1 MCAWRLKIPRARG
14 VPVGGGE
21 RMSLINQ
28 MLQDLDARRA
38 ASGVG
43 TALPNEVRPLPPAR
57 PVRWPLL
64 LAGGLGL
71 LAVAGA
77 LVWYGADLH
86 GVPERRAPVP
96 PLPPVSVVPGL
107 PLLATS
113 AVPSEPAAVVPETA
127 EARSAVGSGEPS
139 VRKFGERDTQ
149 LRFATSLRW
158 SPAPQ
163 AGSIAAA
170 APAASA
176 LEPGPAPAARPAP
189 AKLSGPPLIEKSV
202 SVGSPRERAE
212 SEYRKALAALNQGRQ
227 AEAVDGLRDALK
239 QDATHVVPRQL
250 LLKLLFE
257 SKRFDEAVELLQ
269 EGVRLQPTQ
278 ISWTM
283 SLARLQVD
291 RGDLPGAWQ
300 TLQASLATAA
310 NSADYQGFAA
320 HVLQR
325 LGRHKES
332 VEYYQAATRLAPGEG
347 RWWLGLGLA
356 LEADGRA
363 AEAREAMLRAKASGT
378 LGAELL
384 NLVEQKLRQ
393 S

>member
-1 MCAWRLKIPRARG
+1 
-14 VPVGGGE
+14 
-21 RMSLINQ
+21 MSLINR

-38 ASGVG
+38 ASGIRSG
-43 TALPNEVRPLPPAR
+43 LPNEVRPLPPAR

-77 LVWYGADLH
+77 LAWYGADLH
-86 GVPERRAPVP
+86 GVPERRVPVP
-96 PLPPVSVVPGL
+96 SLPPVSVVPGL
-107 PLLATS
+107 PLLA
-113 AVPSEPAAVVPETA
+113 APAMPSEPAAVAPETA
-127 EARSAVGSGEPS
+127 EARSAVGRGEPS
-139 VRKFGERDTQ
+139 VRKFSERDTQ

-158 SPAPQ
+158 SPAPRTVP
-163 AGSIAAA
+163 IAVA
-170 APAASA
+170 APASA
-176 LEPGPAPAARPAP
+176 LELGPAPATSPVP
-189 AKLSGPPLIEKSV
+189 AKLSGLPLIEKSV
-202 SVGSPRERAE
+202 SAGSPRERAE

-257 SKRFDEAVELLQ
+257 NKRFDEAVELLQ
-269 EGVRLQPTQ
+269 EGVQLQPTQ
-278 ISWTM
+278 ISWAM

-300 TLQASLATAA
+300 TLQASLAAAA

-332 VEYYQAATRLAPGEG
+332 VEHYRAATRLAPGEG

-356 LEADGRA
+356 LETDGHA

-378 LGAELL
+378 LGTELL

>member
-1 MCAWRLKIPRARG
+1 
-14 VPVGGGE
+14 
-21 RMSLINQ
+21 MSLINR

-57 PVRWPLL
+57 PVRWSLL

-77 LVWYGADLH
+77 LAWYGADLH
-86 GVPERRAPVP
+86 GVLERRTPAPP
-96 PLPPVSVVPGL
+96 AVSVVPGL
-107 PLLATS
+107 PLLA
-113 AVPSEPAAVVPETA
+113 APAMPSEPAAVVPETA
-127 EARSAVGSGEPS
+127 EARSAVGSGETS
-139 VRKFGERDTQ
+139 VRKFSERDTQ

-176 LEPGPAPAARPAP
+176 LEVGPALATSPAP

-202 SVGSPRERAE
+202 PVGSPRERAE

-257 SKRFDEAVELLQ
+257 NKRFDEAVELLQ

-278 ISWTM
+278 ISWAM

-332 VEYYQAATRLAPGEG
+332 VEHYQAATRLAPGEG

-378 LGAELL
+378 LGTELL